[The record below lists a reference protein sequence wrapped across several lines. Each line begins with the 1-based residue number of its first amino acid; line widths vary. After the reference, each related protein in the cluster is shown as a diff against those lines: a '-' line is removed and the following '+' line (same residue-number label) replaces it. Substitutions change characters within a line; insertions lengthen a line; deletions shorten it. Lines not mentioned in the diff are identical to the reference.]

1 MEFYDTKF
9 EPKPKPY
16 IYNPTQSN
24 DHHWTIYPNKSPAE
38 NRNLTVYMQN
48 LDFIKE
54 QAKLFNY
61 VDRSKVFL
69 PEDDNYFRFS

>member
-16 IYNPTQSN
+16 VYNPVQSN
-24 DHHWTIYPNKSPAE
+24 DHHWNIYPNKSPAE

-48 LDFIKE
+48 MEYIKD

-61 VDRSKVFL
+61 IDRSKVFL
-69 PEDDNYFRFS
+69 PEDDNYFKF

>member
-16 IYNPTQSN
+16 VYKPEQQNI
-24 DHHWTIYPNKSPAE
+24 HHWTIYPNKSPAE
-38 NRNLTVYMQN
+38 NRNLTIYMQN
-48 LDFIKE
+48 LEFMKE

-61 VDRSKVFL
+61 VDKAPKFL
-69 PEDDNYFRFS
+69 PEDDNYFKF